1 MFLEEKANFTTGKWI
16 LEIQIQIVQH
26 FASWDNIEAM
36 WVCWADFTD
45 VTLAIDDTYGD
56 RVRCGDGDPIMGV
69 VEKVADD

>member
-1 MFLEEKANFTTGKWI
+1 
-16 LEIQIQIVQH
+16 
-26 FASWDNIEAM
+26 M

-56 RVRCGDGDPIMGV
+56 RVRCVDGAPIMGV

>member
-16 LEIQIQIVQH
+16 LEIQNVQH
-26 FASWDNIEAM
+26 FASWDVIEAM
-36 WVCWADFTD
+36 RVCWADFTD

-56 RVRCGDGDPIMGV
+56 RVRCGEGVPIMGV